1 MTFFDNVLWPIKW
14 VVAWIMVGAHDFLT
28 WLGLDSAGGI
38 TWALSIVA
46 LVIAIRIVLI
56 PLFVKQIKASRGMQ
70 LLQPD
75 MQKIQKKYKG
85 KSDPAS
91 RQAMQQEMMALYR
104 EHGTTPFASCLP
116 ILAQMPIF
124 FALFRVLWSMPVLA
138 EGNYPRGDGTSI
150 GGLTQELAIE
160 FEAAN
165 FFGATLSSAF
175 LHTEGV
181 EPKVVSAILIVLMS
195 LTMLFTQRQLT
206 MKNMPSSAQNNP
218 MARQQKMLMYILP
231 IVFAVTGVNFP
242 IGVLIYWTTTNVW
255 SLGQQWYVIR
265 NNPTPGSEA
274 YQRREER
281 LARKAER
288 KGRPL
293 EDDAEVEPEPQQPRG
308 QRQQPVGKARAK
320 KKGVQPGTVPQ
331 GPGTEKGA
339 GGQGGADGAMGAQDG
354 AKGPSAGGQGRE
366 DAAQRDSDDGTADG
380 DKADQQQSGSEDGQS
395 AHHAS
400 AAQASG
406 RKPQGGKPG
415 SNKKRRKRKQKKARR

>member
-293 EDDAEVEPEPQQPRG
+293 EDDTEVEPEPQQPRG

>member
-1 MTFFDNVLWPIKW
+1 MSFFDNVLYPIKW

-28 WLGLDSAGGI
+28 WLGLDSASGI

-85 KSDPAS
+85 KTDPAS

-104 EHGTTPFASCLP
+104 QHGTTPFASCLP

-124 FALFRVLWSMPVLA
+124 FALFRVLWSMPQVA
-138 EGNYPRGDGTSI
+138 AGEYPRGGSTI

-160 FEAAN
+160 FESAN

-181 EPKVVSAILIVLMS
+181 EPKIVSAVLIVMMS
-195 LTMLFTQRQLT
+195 VTMLFTQRQLT
-206 MKNMPSSAQNNP
+206 MKNMPASSQNNP
-218 MARQQKMLMYILP
+218 MARQQKMLMYLLP
-231 IVFAVTGVNFP
+231 IIFAVTGVNFP

-293 EDDAEVEPEPQQPRG
+293 EDDTVEELEPERPRG
-308 QRQQPVGKARAK
+308 QRQQPVSKARAK
-320 KKGVQPGTVPQ
+320 KKGVQPGALPQ
-331 GPGTEKGA
+331 GEATGEQAGGSGDTGSEQSAGAKNGA
-339 GGQGGADGAMGAQDG
+339 GKDGATKSD
-354 AKGPSAGGQGRE
+354 K
-366 DAAQRDSDDGTADG
+366 DDGENGERAT
-380 DKADQQQSGSEDGQS
+380 SGSGGYQPGS
-395 AHHAS
+395 AHHATAS
-400 AAQASG
+400 AASG
-406 RKPQGGKPG
+406 RQPQGGKPG